1 MTMSNVPH
9 SGRGIRQNCLDP
21 LDLNVIKAAR
31 VLVVARQTLSR
42 LLNGHTGISPE
53 IAIRLERRGWFNAE
67 FWLRRQATW
76 DLAQARR
83 NEDRIKAE
91 RYRPQ
96 SAS

>member
-1 MTMSNVPH
+1 MSNVPH

-42 LLNGHTGISPE
+42 LLNGHSGISPE
-53 IAIRLERRGWFNAE
+53 IAIRLERAGWSHAE
-67 FWLRRQATW
+67 FWLRRWSTW
-76 DLAQARR
+76 ELAQARR

-96 SAS
+96 PAS